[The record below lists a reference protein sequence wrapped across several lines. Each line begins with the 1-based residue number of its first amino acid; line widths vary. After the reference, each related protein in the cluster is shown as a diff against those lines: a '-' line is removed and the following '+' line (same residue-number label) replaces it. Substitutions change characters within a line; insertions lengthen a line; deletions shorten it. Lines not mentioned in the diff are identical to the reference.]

1 MGNTNANESSN
12 RISVK
17 MSLRKKLLLSTLP
30 LVGLTLI
37 AMMAVNYY
45 QAVSSNTKT
54 TEQYVAEIADKS
66 AISISQKL
74 DQIKTQLEWIAERN
88 DVKSMNWSAME
99 EYINIRAFN
108 DRNTYSMLFVI
119 EPDGSYYIAGKGKS
133 DHNLSERAYVKDIFE
148 LDKSF
153 SMTNPDFSKSTNEMK
168 YTLAVPINREGII
181 VGILAANVSLNAL
194 CDITNSIKIGENGYV
209 FAIDGTTNIIAH
221 QNKDFLLNFNLLDS
235 TLTDYKGLNI
245 AARRIMTGER
255 IKEYVEKPDGD
266 DYLIMNF
273 PIDGTPNWKMIA
285 AIPKSDITAGA
296 NQMFAGMMVFFII
309 LCIIIVSVISI
320 SINKLISKP
329 IRKFYFTINE
339 IANGFFHQTFDYKAD
354 DEIGEMSTKLQEMCT
369 KLIEIAEA
377 VKTGANTLAVESE
390 QVHSTSQMLS
400 NGSNEQAAS
409 IEELSATM
417 EEMAG
422 NISQNTHNAEMTNSV
437 SNEAFQKFNEVVKDL
452 QNVFNSNRDIAERI
466 MVINDIAQETN
477 ILALNASV
485 EAARAGEY
493 GKGFSIVANEVRKLA
508 ENSKIAADQII
519 ELSTSGL
526 KVSEL
531 ANIVMNE
538 TLPKIQSTNSLVSEI
553 VAASVEQN
561 VGAGQI
567 NIAIQKLNNVVRSN
581 ASSSEELAASAE
593 ELAEQAQR
601 LKETV
606 EFFK

>member
-1 MGNTNANESSN
+1 MGITNEKGNTL
-12 RISVK
+12 SVR
-17 MSLRKKLLLSTLP
+17 MSLQKKLLLVTLP
-30 LVGLTLI
+30 IVGLALI
-37 AMMAVNYY
+37 GMMAVNYI
-45 QAVSSNTKT
+45 QAVNSNTKI

-66 AISISQKL
+66 AISISQNL
-74 DQIKTQLEWIAERN
+74 NLIRTQLEWIAERK
-88 DVKSMNWSAME
+88 DVKSMEWEQME

-108 DRNTYSMLFVI
+108 DRKTYSMLFVI

-133 DHNLSERAYVKDIFE
+133 DHNLSERTYVKEIFE
-148 LDKSF
+148 LERSF
-153 SMTNPDFSKSTNEMK
+153 SMTDPDLSKSTNEMK
-168 YTLAVPINREGII
+168 YTLAIPINREGVI
-181 VGILAANVSLNAL
+181 VGILAANVSLDAL
-194 CDITNSIKIGENGYV
+194 CDITNSIKIGDNGYV
-209 FAIDGTTNIIAH
+209 FAVDGNTNIIAH
-221 QNKDFLLNFNLLDS
+221 QNKDFLLQFNMLD
-235 TLTDYKGLNI
+235 TALVDYVGLHDV
-245 AARRIMTGER
+245 AKRIKTGEK
-255 IKEYVEKPDGD
+255 IKEYVTKPDGE
-266 DYLIMNF
+266 DYLMMNF

-296 NQMFAGMMVFFII
+296 KQMFAGMMVFFII
-309 LCIIIVSVISI
+309 IVAIIVITISVSI
-320 SINKLISKP
+320 KRLISNP
-329 IRKFYFTINE
+329 IRKFYYTINE
-339 IANGFFHQTFDYKAD
+339 IANGYFHQTFDYKAD
-354 DEIGEMSTKLQEMCT
+354 DEIGEMSKKLQEMCT
-369 KLIEIAEA
+369 TLINIAEA
-377 VKTGANTLAVESE
+377 VKSGANTLAVESE
-390 QVHSTSQMLS
+390 QVHATSQMLS
-400 NGSNEQAAS
+400 NGSNEQAAG

-422 NISQNTHNAEMTNSV
+422 NISQNTHNAEMTNTV
-437 SNEAFQKFNEVVKDL
+437 SNEAFQKFNEVVEDL

-519 ELSTSGL
+519 ELSESGL

-531 ANIVMNE
+531 ANVVMNE
-538 TLPKIQSTNSLVSEI
+538 TLPKIQSTNSLVNEI

-606 EFFK
+606 EF